1 MILNTNKVSQHGQ
14 MIGNIYYMYTDKWSL
29 KIKVILE
36 ILAGFHKSPTEVTI

>member
-1 MILNTNKVSQHGQ
+1 

-36 ILAGFHKSPTEVTI
+36 ILAGFHKSPLEVTI